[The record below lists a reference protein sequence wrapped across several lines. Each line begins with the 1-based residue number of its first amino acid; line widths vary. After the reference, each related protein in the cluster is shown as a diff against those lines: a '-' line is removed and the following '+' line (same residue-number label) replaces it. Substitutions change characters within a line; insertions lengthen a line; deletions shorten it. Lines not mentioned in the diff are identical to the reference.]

1 MRKSGKLERLAAFS
15 VLPWAGAQAK
25 FSPRMNLQ
33 VLEVKKKQRAT
44 DEHGFARMKKDQ
56 QTGAF

>member
-44 DEHGFARMKKDQ
+44 DEPESPPDEEEEK
-56 QTGAF
+56 